1 MGSVVREEGGGL
13 CVCERRI
20 SLENEAKKKFNNVL
34 LSFCFKA
41 IC

>member
-1 MGSVVREEGGGL
+1 MREEGGGQ
-13 CVCERRI
+13 CVHKRLI
-20 SLENEAKKKFNNVL
+20 SLGNKAKNKFNNVL